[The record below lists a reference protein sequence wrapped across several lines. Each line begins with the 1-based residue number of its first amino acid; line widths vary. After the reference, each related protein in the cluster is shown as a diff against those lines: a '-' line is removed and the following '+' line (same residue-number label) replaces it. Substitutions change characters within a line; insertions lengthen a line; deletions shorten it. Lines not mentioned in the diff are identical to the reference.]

1 VKEDE
6 GSEKWVAWV
15 VVVSKQQMHV
25 EAQTW
30 SLPGLCPSLLAHTTV
45 LGMLDLVLLLGF
57 IYFLTM
63 SGRHTDFPP
72 GEVTWRHFE
81 GQQFS
86 WKKKKGYLQLKLIKF
101 KFIYIVLYIM
111 WISLIF
117 IQISWTTLWR
127 GTRVHVVSVLRSV
140 CLFTC
145 YHDNCHKIRTVT
157 SLVPHFPPVRSPSDI
172 PYVHLLL
179 WKHHKNCAREA
190 ADGL

>member
-1 VKEDE
+1 MISSRFMPLSAGPHNCFRDA
-6 GSEKWVAWV
+6 GLSFIAWFYLFSYYV
-15 VVVSKQQMHV
+15 W
-25 EAQTW
+25 QTHRFSTWW
-30 SLPGLCPSLLAHTTV
+30 SYLKTFWRAA
-45 LGMLDLVLLLGF
+45 
-57 IYFLTM
+57 IFL
-63 SGRHTDFPP
+63 
-72 GEVTWRHFE
+72 
-81 GQQFS
+81 
-86 WKKKKGYLQLKLIKF
+86 KKKKGYLQLKVIKF